1 MFSVDDLKKRG
12 LIFSGLFL
20 PYNPRLIP
28 RAKELRKRMT
38 TAERKLWHGY
48 LRIYP
53 HRVLSQH
60 PIDNYIVDFY
70 CPALKL
76 VIEIDGE
83 QHYSEEGKTYDANRD
98 VILAAYELKVLRLR
112 NEDVMEDFENVRRR
126 IEEIVDEKSPRR
138 SSGDPLIKGVKKT

>member
-1 MFSVDDLKKRG
+1 MFSADDLKKRG
-12 LIFSGLFL
+12 LIFTGRFL
-20 PYNPRLIP
+20 PYNPDLIQ

-38 TAERKLWHGY
+38 SAERKLWLEC
-48 LRIYP
+48 LRKYP

-83 QHYSEEGKTYDANRD
+83 QHYSEEGKVYDTERD
-98 VILAAYELKVLRLR
+98 GILSAYGLKVLRLK
-112 NEDVMEDFENVRRR
+112 NEDVMEDFESVCKIIEKLAEEKIPPPHKRR
-126 IEEIVDEKSPRR
+126 P
-138 SSGDPLIKGVKKT
+138 PY

>member
-1 MFSVDDLKKRG
+1 
-12 LIFSGLFL
+12 
-20 PYNPRLIP
+20 
-28 RAKELRKRMT
+28 MT

-126 IEEIVDEKSPRR
+126 IEEITEKNPPPAFAAT
-138 SSGDPLIKGVKKT
+138 PLSKGVKTKR

>member
-1 MFSVDDLKKRG
+1 
-12 LIFSGLFL
+12 
-20 PYNPRLIP
+20 
-28 RAKELRKRMT
+28 MT

-126 IEEIVDEKSPRR
+126 IEEIADEKSPRR